1 MFFMNKP
8 KKKNY
13 APVIIG
19 IVVGVLAA
27 LAATYIIVTK
37 VLKKPICCFKK
48 KNAAAEVEETCTCDC
63 ECDCEEAADEVVA
76 EICACDCDCE
86 EA

>member
-1 MFFMNKP
+1 MFFQKP

-13 APVIIG
+13 APVIIA

-27 LAATYIIVTK
+27 LATAYIIVTK
-37 VLKKPICCFKK
+37 VLKKPLCFKK
-48 KNAAAEVEETCTCDC
+48 KEAAAEVGEACDCAC
-63 ECDCEEAADEVVA
+63 ECDCEEIAE
-76 EICACDCDCE
+76 EICDCAAE

>member
-1 MFFMNKP
+1 MFFNKP

-13 APVIIG
+13 APMIIA

-27 LAATYIIVTK
+27 LATAYVVVTK
-37 VLKKPICCFKK
+37 VLKKPLFPKK
-48 KNAAAEVEETCTCDC
+48 AVAEVEGEC
-63 ECDCEEAADEVVA
+63 ECECECECEEIAEEACECEAVA
-76 EICACDCDCE
+76 E